1 MPSMTLRNLPEDVHR
16 RIRVYAA
23 EHGLSTEAAVRK
35 LLDEATQPAE
45 RLGDI
50 VTAFAR
56 ELSADFPDL
65 PRDRTPVEPVDF
77 S

>member
-23 EHGLSTEAAVRK
+23 ERGLNTEAAVRR

-56 ELSADFPDL
+56 ELSADFPDA
-65 PRDRTPVEPVDF
+65 PRDRAPIEPADF

>member
-1 MPSMTLRNLPEDVHR
+1 MPNMTLRNLPEDVHR

-23 EHGLSTEAAVRK
+23 EHGLSTEAAVRR
-35 LLDEATQPAE
+35 LLDEATRPVE

-56 ELSADFPDL
+56 ERSADFPDV
-65 PRDRTPVEPVDF
+65 PRDRAPIEAADF